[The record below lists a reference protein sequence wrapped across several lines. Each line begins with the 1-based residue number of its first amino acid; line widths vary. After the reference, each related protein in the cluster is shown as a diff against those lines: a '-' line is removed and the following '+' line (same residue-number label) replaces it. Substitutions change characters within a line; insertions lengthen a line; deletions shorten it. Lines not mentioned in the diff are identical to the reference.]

1 MAIPQLTP
9 EQRKE
14 ALKKAQI
21 ARTKRAAIKAD
32 LKSGKATIKNVL
44 AQGAKDD
51 IIGRMKVIDLI
62 SALPGYGKAKA
73 AKVMKECKIADSR
86 RIKGL
91 GDVQRET
98 LLIKLG

>member
-21 ARTKRAAIKAD
+21 ARTKRAQVKAD
-32 LKSGKATIKNVL
+32 LKDGKTTVKKVL
-44 AQGAKDD
+44 SKGTSDE

-73 AKVMKECKIADSR
+73 LKVMKECKIADSR

-91 GDVQRET
+91 GDVQREN
-98 LLIKLG
+98 LLAKLG